1 MKHHGRWPGLGAD
14 MTRYFVNAVM
24 RPLIRLWLQFSVNSW
39 WRLPLPPDSPVLH
52 CRGID
57 PARVLFTGGGI
68 AAGYG
73 VLSHELGFVGQLA
86 RRLAVLSG
94 RAIDIQ
100 VSAGM
105 TARVC
110 TQQLAS
116 TSLSRFD
123 AIVLVIGSV
132 EALELRSTRSG
143 RKDIA
148 GLLDTAREYAP
159 PKTEIFILSIPIVGE
174 ATGFPAVLTSLVAH
188 QSRQCSAITADLAA
202 AVPHTSVIAIDQ
214 VEALSFPGTAS
225 GERWA
230 SIAQTS
236 STCRWRLSPSLTK
249 TGSG

>member
-1 MKHHGRWPGLGAD
+1 MARSGGRYDSVFRQCRDAATHSIVAAILGELMVAVAIASGLA
-14 MTRYFVNAVM
+14 RRSRRRH
-24 RPLIRLWLQFSVNSW
+24 RPCT
-39 WRLPLPPDSPVLH
+39 SPVY
-52 CRGID
+52 R
-57 PARVLFTGGGI
+57 GGI